1 MLATKKPPGEARS
14 AAILRSASLVKPSMV
29 SLYIV
34 GLGSLEVGCC
44 MVDRFADDDERG
56 RGEARAPY
64 RFRKA
69 GERREHRALVLGC
82 AVLHDDAG
90 GLQCGELF
98 ATAAEDERIAT
109 LEARDGLA
117 STREPDHQPLDE
129 ALRRGK
135 AAAALADVDDT
146 AASELEA
153 ALVDQLVDQHHA
165 RLAKRTHRGERHQL
179 RITRPRSDEIHA
191 SAWH

>member
-82 AVLHDDAG
+82 AVLHDARGRAARQHRPEDFCAPPAPDAK
-90 GLQCGELF
+90 
-98 ATAAEDERIAT
+98 
-109 LEARDGLA
+109 
-117 STREPDHQPLDE
+117 PPL
-129 ALRRGK
+129 
-135 AAAALADVDDT
+135 
-146 AASELEA
+146 SC
-153 ALVDQLVDQHHA
+153 
-165 RLAKRTHRGERHQL
+165 
-179 RITRPRSDEIHA
+179 PRY
-191 SAWH
+191 